1 MLGDRLGFEHLA
13 VEIAAQHESAIVL
26 DFVPVET
33 EEGMLGLEVADL
45 QEAIDLGM
53 KTGPA
58 VGKRQLGFCHS
69 QIFQLLRIIELRQA
83 IQGLLFGVG

>member
-1 MLGDRLGFEHLA
+1 
-13 VEIAAQHESAIVL
+13 AQHESAIVL

-58 VGKRQLGFCHS
+58 VGIGSINH
-69 QIFQLLRIIELRQA
+69 
-83 IQGLLFGVG
+83 LFAPHPKYLT

>member
-1 MLGDRLGFEHLA
+1 
-13 VEIAAQHESAIVL
+13 
-26 DFVPVET
+26 
-33 EEGMLGLEVADL
+33 
-45 QEAIDLGM
+45 M